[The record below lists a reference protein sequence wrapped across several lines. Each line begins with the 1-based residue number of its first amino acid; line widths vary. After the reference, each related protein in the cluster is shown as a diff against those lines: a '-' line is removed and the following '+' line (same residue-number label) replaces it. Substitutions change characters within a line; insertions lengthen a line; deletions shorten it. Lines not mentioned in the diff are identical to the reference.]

1 MPSISDENNVASAT
15 VILTGS
21 TGSLGSYLLDSLTN
35 LSHVKRVY
43 CLNRAEDGQARQKDV
58 NGTRGLATHWDNSR
72 VEFLHVDLSQP
83 GFGLSREKYLQ
94 LLREAT
100 HIIHNQWPVNFNW
113 DLSSF
118 EPYIKGVRH
127 LLDFCLDSPRQVEFL
142 FISTIGTVSHVNTSK
157 PVPER
162 PNHKLS
168 PDLGGYSASKHICEL
183 IIEEHVKSTSH
194 KKAAICRVGQ
204 IAGPVLKKNGM
215 WGKQEWLPT
224 IIASSKHIGVLPS
237 DLGSMDE
244 VNWVPVDLL
253 SDIVLE
259 LSGVVPSSD
268 RSTQKLS
275 RVANGLKGDLRPSSH
290 FMGAAENS
298 NSISVYHAVNPHSV
312 DWVKL
317 APTVASLVGIDSSNI
332 VPWKQWVDGL
342 RLSEK
347 ASNLE
352 MNPGVKLLDFFESLD
367 VKGRGDMMMPPLAT
381 VVSST
386 KSKTMAS
393 LSPVGTEWMA
403 LWVKQWDL

>member
-1 MPSISDENNVASAT
+1 MPSASDDNNVASAT

-35 LSHVKRVY
+35 LSHVRKVY
-43 CLNRAEDGQARQKDV
+43 CLNRAEDGHARQKEV
-58 NGTRGLATHWDNSR
+58 NSTRGLATHWGNSR
-72 VEFLHVDLSQP
+72 VEFLRVDLSQL
-83 GFGLSREKYLQ
+83 GFGLSREKYCE
-94 LLREAT
+94 LLRETT

-127 LLDFCLDSPRQVEFL
+127 LLDFCLDSPREVEFL

-183 IIEEHVKSTSH
+183 IIEEHVKSTNH
-194 KKAAICRVGQ
+194 KTAAICRVGQ
-204 IAGPVLKKNGM
+204 IAGPVEKKNGM

-224 IIASSKHIGVLPS
+224 IIASSKHIGLLPS

-244 VNWVPVDLL
+244 VNWVPVDIL
-253 SDIVLE
+253 SDIILE
-259 LSGVVPSSD
+259 LS
-268 RSTQKLS
+268 
-275 RVANGLKGDLRPSSH
+275 
-290 FMGAAENS
+290 FMGVSGASSA
-298 NSISVYHAVNPHSV
+298 ISVYHAVNPRSV
-312 DWVKL
+312 DWAEL
-317 APTVASLVGIDSSNI
+317 APTVASLVGIESNNI
-332 VPWKQWVDGL
+332 VPWGEWVSAL

-347 ASNLE
+347 SSNLKA
-352 MNPGVKLLDFFESLD
+352 NPGVKLLDFFESLD
-367 VKGRGDMMMPPLAT
+367 AKGHDDMMMPPLAT
-381 VVSST
+381 KISST

-393 LSPVGTEWMA
+393 LNPVGTEWMA